1 MDNVNG
7 HFAKNMTGKTVKFDV
22 QPYERGTGI
31 IKNMIERAVRV
42 KEFCPRRGNVMVDYV
57 TYDLEIEVIEGSAT
71 GALWGGVPVA
81 GTVKDKA
88 GTMTFIS
95 GVNYGVIYRAVEKG
109 ETIVIARCG

>member
-1 MDNVNG
+1 MALNEA
-7 HFAKNMTGKTVKFDV
+7 FAKNMTDKTVKFDV

-31 IKNMIERAVRV
+31 VRKVTERRIKTTD
-42 KEFCPRRGNVMVDYV
+42 FCPRRGKVIAEYDTFDIDVEV
-57 TYDLEIEVIEGSAT
+57 TEGSAT

-88 GTMTFIS
+88 GQMTHIM
-95 GVNYGVIYRAVEKG
+95 GVSYEQLRKAVNDG